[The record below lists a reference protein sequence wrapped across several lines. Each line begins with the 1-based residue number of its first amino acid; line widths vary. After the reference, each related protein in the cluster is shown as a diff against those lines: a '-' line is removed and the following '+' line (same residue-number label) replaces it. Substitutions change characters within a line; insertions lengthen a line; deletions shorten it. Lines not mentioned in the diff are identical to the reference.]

1 MIVFCLLQVPTLLIH
16 HPASE
21 LGAQDESLPRLGCR
35 AGGRG
40 GGREAQLAGSEEGK
54 RHMGAGRAARR
65 VSRTCVDGV
74 S

>member
-1 MIVFCLLQVPTLLIH
+1 M
-16 HPASE
+16 
-21 LGAQDESLPRLGCR
+21 
-35 AGGRG
+35 GGREGRQGGGGRDG